1 MVAASTSSFKPPLL
15 RWLWTPNWLSYIPYY
30 TLHWGYNYAK
40 GKITFVVDMGALPQT
55 VLNLCMKFPTLYGIA
70 TIRSDKMGA
79 RECYLN
85 STRRAKPRDVSKVV
99 MDVDIVDA
107 LEEWHT
113 SGQEEF
119 ELMDAPEH
127 IWRVEP
133 SFHGVWIPNILS
145 RRSGEIFDKLLRPYQ
160 GVASGKGFDT
170 KAKKKLNS
178 FLCKNLDVFTWRQ
191 HDIIGVDPKDSFHYL
206 KIDSKDHL
214 IDKRREILTR
224 KGLRP

>member
-1 MVAASTSSFKPPLL
+1 
-15 RWLWTPNWLSYIPYY
+15 
-30 TLHWGYNYAK
+30 
-40 GKITFVVDMGALPQT
+40 MGELPQT

-85 STRRAKPRDVSKVV
+85 STRRAKPRDVSMVV

-133 SFHGVWIPNILS
+133 
-145 RRSGEIFDKLLRPYQ
+145 
-160 GVASGKGFDT
+160 
-170 KAKKKLNS
+170 
-178 FLCKNLDVFTWRQ
+178 
-191 HDIIGVDPKDSFHYL
+191 
-206 KIDSKDHL
+206 
-214 IDKRREILTR
+214 
-224 KGLRP
+224 